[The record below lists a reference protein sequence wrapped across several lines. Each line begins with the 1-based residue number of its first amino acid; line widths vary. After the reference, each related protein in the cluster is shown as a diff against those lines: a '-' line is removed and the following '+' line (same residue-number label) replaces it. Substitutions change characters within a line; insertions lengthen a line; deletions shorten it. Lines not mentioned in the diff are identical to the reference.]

1 MGIYEL
7 KESLNQDLNI
17 FFFFEITTTIS
28 MAYVVVL
35 ILMFWGWFASVMTMA
50 FELGEMMVN
59 DGQFCYS
66 SDDVYSKHHFHFI

>member
-1 MGIYEL
+1 
-7 KESLNQDLNI
+7 
-17 FFFFEITTTIS
+17 

-50 FELGEMMVN
+50 FELGEMMMN